1 MMQPAVEPRSS
12 DLERTNTSRSAF
24 DYLVF
29 IWRRRGLILSFLI
42 FSILTASGVTVVM
55 PKAYESTATLLAPR
69 EGPSGNGGFVG
80 GLVASGLLQQIPGLS
95 LSSLAPN
102 RDMLVSIL
110 RSRSLAQAVVERFSL
125 RERYRL
131 RYVEDAVK
139 KLDKMVKVA
148 ISREGVISVRVE
160 DTEPQVAA
168 QVANFYVEQL
178 DRFVAKYST
187 GDAGR
192 QRGFLTAQLAQA
204 RADLDATEDALRH
217 FQERNRAVALQDQTR
232 GAIEAAARLKGEMM
246 AAEVQLQVMR
256 SFATEANPE
265 VLALKRRI
273 DEMTRQLARMQYGDG
288 ELVTLLGPQRQD
300 QRDFSV
306 PLPRVPGVGLELAR
320 LTREVK
326 VQETLVVL
334 LAQQLEQAKIAEAK
348 DLPVVQLL
356 DLAIP
361 AERPSRPNLV
371 FNLAAGAVGGLLAG
385 AFTALVLESRN
396 RSPMRAR
403 SA

>member
-1 MMQPAVEPRSS
+1 MMEPAAEQRLSG
-12 DLERTNTSRSAF
+12 LERRKGTLSAL
-24 DYLVF
+24 DYVRF
-29 IWRRRGLILSFLI
+29 IWRWRGLILVFLA
-42 FSILTASGVTVVM
+42 FSIITAAGVTIVM
-55 PKAYESTATLLAPR
+55 PRLYESTATLLAPK
-69 EGPSGNGGFVG
+69 EGPTGGLVG
-80 GLVASGLLQQIPGLS
+80 GLVASGLLQQVPGLS
-95 LSSLAPN
+95 LPSLAPN

-110 RSRSLAQAVVERFSL
+110 RSRSLAQAVVERFNL

-326 VQETLVVL
+326 VRETLVVL

-385 AFTALVLESRN
+385 PFPAL
-396 RSPMRAR
+396 
-403 SA
+403 